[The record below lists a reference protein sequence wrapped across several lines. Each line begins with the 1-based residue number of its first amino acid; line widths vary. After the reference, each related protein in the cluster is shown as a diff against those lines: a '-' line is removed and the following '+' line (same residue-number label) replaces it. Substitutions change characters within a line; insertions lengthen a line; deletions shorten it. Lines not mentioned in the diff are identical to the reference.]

1 MSERKVLVIKIGS
14 SSLTDPTGAL
24 NRAAFLPF
32 ALSIFEAKKKGIDV
46 IVVSSGAIA
55 AGRGLLG
62 ITRSP
67 KSITEKQ
74 ALAALGQGHLIK
86 TWSEAFQW
94 HNINVGQLLLTRND
108 LAFKESYQNILG
120 CLNALLE
127 KGIVPIINE
136 NDSVRVHSRNF
147 GDNDM
152 LGALIAALVRAEA
165 YIIFTDTAGLFD
177 KNPVEHKDAKPIS
190 FVEDITDEIMD
201 MTGGVSQSNV
211 GTGGMRTK
219 LEAVRRA
226 ISQGIPCFIGIH
238 GGSTSIEDI
247 IANKGQGT
255 YFGSQNGSSLS
266 LKKQWMLFHSEIQG
280 QISIDQGAKEALLHK
295 GKSLLPVGVLRVIG
309 DFPLGAMIEVFGPA
323 GELLGRGRSSYGS
336 EQLKRVLGS
345 FSSDAKAIANAEREE
360 VIHRDDWVEIY
371 E

>member
-147 GDNDM
+147 GDKDM

-165 YIIFTDTAGLFD
+165 HIIFTDTAGLFD
-177 KNPVEHKDAKPIS
+177 KNPVEH
-190 FVEDITDEIMD
+190 
-201 MTGGVSQSNV
+201 
-211 GTGGMRTK
+211 
-219 LEAVRRA
+219 
-226 ISQGIPCFIGIH
+226 
-238 GGSTSIEDI
+238 
-247 IANKGQGT
+247 
-255 YFGSQNGSSLS
+255 
-266 LKKQWMLFHSEIQG
+266 
-280 QISIDQGAKEALLHK
+280 
-295 GKSLLPVGVLRVIG
+295 
-309 DFPLGAMIEVFGPA
+309 
-323 GELLGRGRSSYGS
+323 
-336 EQLKRVLGS
+336 
-345 FSSDAKAIANAEREE
+345 
-360 VIHRDDWVEIY
+360 
-371 E
+371 